1 MTYIAQTPCKKR
13 NVQYFYALKET
24 SKDRKIQ
31 TELSWELQII
41 WNIKGVKRAIFHL
54 KDVQIERKWSENR
67 I

>member
-1 MTYIAQTPCKKR
+1 MDKNETSNIFMHK
-13 NVQYFYALKET
+13 KET